1 MWKRIQT
8 LYLGIATALIVA
20 MFFMNFATFVGK
32 GGAEVSI
39 RYYEM
44 TSYLIMLIMLLT
56 AQVCALFTF
65 KVPILQARVSMLSA
79 LLMVGFQIWLAI
91 DFFGADDSM
100 TFSVSMVFPIAATIL
115 DAMASRSALVDGMTI
130 KAFKSLKARKGGK
143 RSK

>member
-1 MWKRIQT
+1 MWKKIQT
-8 LYLGIATALIVA
+8 LYLGIATALTVA
-20 MFFMNFATFVGK
+20 MFFMNFATFVGE

-44 TSYLIMLIMLLT
+44 TSYLIMLIMLLS
-56 AQVCALFTF
+56 AQICALFTF
-65 KVPILQARVSMLSA
+65 KLPFLQARVSMLSA

-100 TFSVSMVFPIAATIL
+100 TFSVSMVFPIAAAIL
-115 DAMASRSALVDGMTI
+115 DALASRSALVDGMTI

-143 RSK
+143 KRK

>member
-1 MWKRIQT
+1 
-8 LYLGIATALIVA
+8 
-20 MFFMNFATFVGK
+20 
-32 GGAEVSI
+32 
-39 RYYEM
+39 
-44 TSYLIMLIMLLT
+44 MLLT

-65 KVPILQARVSMLSA
+65 KFPILQARVSMLSA

-143 RSK
+143 KI